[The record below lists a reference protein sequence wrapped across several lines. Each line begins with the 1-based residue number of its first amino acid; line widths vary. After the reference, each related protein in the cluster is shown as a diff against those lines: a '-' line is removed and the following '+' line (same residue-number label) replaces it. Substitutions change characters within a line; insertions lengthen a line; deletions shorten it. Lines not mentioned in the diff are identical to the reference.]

1 MNIRLP
7 EISIELPDW
16 SPQDFKELNKA
27 ISQLKVIKKQAG
39 STSDKFRQICA
50 RISRMGLTGQSNML
64 RNEINTSVD
73 VRAFSYLLANEVSF
87 AEKVKLDDPLLAK
100 INQIRSPMGRIAL
113 LQFIRAYFYQFDLTT
128 QGDDLK
134 RWGQFIKK
142 ELKKFVETNIKGDI
156 AAYVQYREMLF
167 QTAGPTAVI
176 GFSKQNNIDFELALK
191 RLSLHHYKDSR
202 YIKLC
207 FYQYYFE
214 KLKKIRVGED
224 DDILKEIC
232 KPDIFNAPYTEE
244 KLLGHKFVEI
254 LIDRTDHHPLSSAWK
269 RTILTIAGDPRV
281 PQSSSHYQK
290 WWSNLGSVRIRK
302 MLGWLSRY
310 DLQLF
315 LNLLENSGN
324 KVHKNDM
331 KRMFPPRKA
340 FMEGLLNQNL
350 VQESRLILSHA
361 AETYLKSALPD
372 EELPEYATVKGNYS
386 GQATSMIYLRLTN
399 DLHMIEGSHNFT
411 LKIMKQMPNQCH
423 VADYNKKEFTDG
435 DLRTQVKRQYV
446 HTFGSD
452 DGIIEI
458 THSANLT
465 WQHHAIEFLQQNGIA
480 VKASEVIPANQ
491 YRSYKLRFG
500 A

>member
-7 EISIELPDW
+7 GISIELPDW

-254 LIDRTDHHPLSSAWK
+254 LIDRTDHHPLS
-269 RTILTIAGDPRV
+269 R
-281 PQSSSHYQK
+281 
-290 WWSNLGSVRIRK
+290 
-302 MLGWLSRY
+302 
-310 DLQLF
+310 
-315 LNLLENSGN
+315 
-324 KVHKNDM
+324 
-331 KRMFPPRKA
+331 
-340 FMEGLLNQNL
+340 
-350 VQESRLILSHA
+350 
-361 AETYLKSALPD
+361 
-372 EELPEYATVKGNYS
+372 
-386 GQATSMIYLRLTN
+386 
-399 DLHMIEGSHNFT
+399 
-411 LKIMKQMPNQCH
+411 
-423 VADYNKKEFTDG
+423 
-435 DLRTQVKRQYV
+435 
-446 HTFGSD
+446 
-452 DGIIEI
+452 
-458 THSANLT
+458 
-465 WQHHAIEFLQQNGIA
+465 
-480 VKASEVIPANQ
+480 
-491 YRSYKLRFG
+491 
-500 A
+500 